1 MFDILSSYLSKNTR
15 KVLVTLFLTL
25 APLSLFAAGNEAV
38 KIGPIRI
45 EFVFFGLI
53 LLGVALFHKQTFWV
67 AVIGLSV
74 LMTFK
79 LIFDPGFH
87 LYEHFFGMTP
97 LSEQIMD
104 KELRQ
109 GEWGIILNLLG
120 LLLGFAVLSKIF
132 EESGVPDLLPRYLP
146 DDWKGPF
153 LLLVFV
159 FILSSFLDNIAAA
172 LIGGTIALV
181 VFRKKVHIG
190 YIAALVAAS
199 NAGGS
204 GSVVG
209 DTTTTMMWIG
219 GVAAF
224 NVLHA
229 YVAAIIALLFFA
241 WFASHQ
247 QDRFQQIQKDA
258 SPNVRID
265 WVKIFNVVLILTGAI
280 ISNILYDMPALGV
293 WIAIIAGTFLRR
305 APWKEVPGA
314 LKGTI
319 FLLCL
324 VTCASLMPVEELPDA
339 SWITA
344 FSLGFLSAVFDNI
357 PLTKLCLDQGHYD
370 WGMLAYTVGFGGSM
384 IWFGSSAG
392 VAITNKFPEGRDV
405 VQWIRKGWHVAA
417 AYIIGFFTLYL
428 IMGWEP
434 ADNAKHKVIDCP
446 VPGCPMA
453 GRKTTGQTSLNYLD
467 ILNQTPVL
475 SLPVSDPIM
484 LHPFEVVK

>member
-1 MFDILSSYLSKNTR
+1 MNNLPL
-15 KVLVTLFLTL
+15 LFLARKNFKRIFLL
-25 APLSLFAAGNEAV
+25 AAILITPVFLFGAGGEVPSL
-38 KIGPIRI
+38 GPVRV
-45 EFVFFGLI
+45 EFIIFGLI

-74 LMTFK
+74 LLTFK
-79 LIFDPGFH
+79 LLLDPGFN
-87 LYEHFFGMTP
+87 LFEHFFGTTP
-97 LSEQIMD
+97 MGEQIMD

-120 LLLGFAVLSKIF
+120 LLLGFAILSKIF
-132 EESGVPDLLPRYLP
+132 EESGVPDILPRYLP

-181 VFRKKVHIG
+181 VFKNKVHIG

-209 DTTTTMMWIG
+209 DTTTTMMWID
-219 GVAAF
+219 GVSAL

-229 YVAAIIALLFFA
+229 YVAAGTALIFFA
-241 WFASHQ
+241 WFAAHQ
-247 QDRFQQIQKDA
+247 QDNYQQIQKDA
-258 SPNVRID
+258 DLNIKID
-265 WVKIFNVVLILTGAI
+265 WIKIFNVALILAGAI

-293 WIAIIAGTFLRR
+293 WIAIFLGAFLRR

-314 LKGTI
+314 IKGTI

-324 VTCASLMPVEELPDA
+324 VTCASLMPVEELPNA
-339 SWITA
+339 SWVTA
-344 FSLGFLSAVFDNI
+344 FALGFLSAVFDNI

-392 VAITNKFPEGRDV
+392 VAITNKFPQGRNV
-405 VQWIRKGWHVAA
+405 LLWIKNGWHVAA
-417 AYIIGFFTLYL
+417 AYVIGFFALYL
-428 IMGWEP
+428 LLGWEP
-434 ADNAKHKVIDCP
+434 ADNKEHKIINCP

-453 GRKTTGQTSLNYLD
+453 GQGAEEAGQGTVGYFD
-467 ILNQTPVL
+467 I
-475 SLPVSDPIM
+475 
-484 LHPFEVVK
+484 VK

>member
-1 MFDILSSYLSKNTR
+1 MRNYLNSLLAGNNKKLLIFLVILFS
-15 KVLVTLFLTL
+15 
-25 APLSLFAAGNEAV
+25 PLSLFAAGGNV
-38 KIGPIRI
+38 PSLGPIRL
-45 EFVFFGLI
+45 EFIIFGLI
-53 LLGVALFHKQTFWV
+53 LLGVALFHNQTFWV

-74 LMTFK
+74 LLTFK

-87 LYEHFFGMTP
+87 LMEHIFGTTP
-97 LSEQIMD
+97 MGEQLMD
-104 KELRQ
+104 KGLRQ
-109 GEWGIILNLLG
+109 GEWGIFVNLLG
-120 LLLGFAVLSKIF
+120 LLLGFAILSKIF
-132 EESGVPDLLPRYLP
+132 EESGVPDVLPRFLP
-146 DDWKGPF
+146 NDWKGPF
-153 LLLVFV
+153 ILLVFV

-190 YIAALVAAS
+190 YIAAIVAAS

-209 DTTTTMMWIG
+209 DTTTTMMWID
-219 GVAAF
+219 GVSAF

-229 YVAAIIALLFFA
+229 FIAAGAALLFFA

-247 QDRFQQIQKDA
+247 QDKYQRIEKDA
-258 SPNVRID
+258 DPSARID
-265 WVKIFNVVLILTGAI
+265 WVKIFNVALILAGAI
-280 ISNILYDMPALGV
+280 ISNVLYDMPALGV
-293 WIAIIAGTFLRR
+293 WIALVLGAFLRPV
-305 APWKEVPGA
+305 PWKEVPGA
-314 LKGTI
+314 IKGTI

-324 VTCASLMPVEELPDA
+324 VFCASLMPVEELPDA
-339 SWITA
+339 SWMTA

-370 WGMLAYTVGFGGSM
+370 WGMLAYAVGFGGSM

-392 VAITNKFPEGRDV
+392 VAITNKFPESRNV
-405 VQWIRKGWHVAA
+405 FLWVKSGWHVAV

-434 ADNAKHKVIDCP
+434 ADNKEHKIINCP

-453 GRKTTGQTSLNYLD
+453 NQAEKGADSGTVSYLE
-467 ILNQTPVL
+467 LT
-475 SLPVSDPIM
+475 
-484 LHPFEVVK
+484 K